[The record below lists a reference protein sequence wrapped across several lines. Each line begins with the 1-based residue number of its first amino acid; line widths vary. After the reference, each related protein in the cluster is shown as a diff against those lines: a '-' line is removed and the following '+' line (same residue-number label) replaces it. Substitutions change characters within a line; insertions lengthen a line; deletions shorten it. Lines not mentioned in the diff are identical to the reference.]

1 MHFAMETQKDLAGKN
16 REIFEG
22 MPDSYY
28 AGDMPATGRKWYYP
42 AIAAAILI
50 PLLVWGIGFMTKSPA
65 IAPQRVAEAVYYVE
79 RGVKGQVTLADGTT
93 VNLNSGSSLK
103 VLGERR
109 VFLDGEGWF
118 DVESDKEHPFY
129 VETPSGISVKVTG
142 TQFNLSN
149 YKEEDFKVL
158 LVKGN
163 IELKSAPKGTPLN
176 VKPSEQVTVR
186 RGMASKEF
194 ANLQE
199 KKNATAWKEGVLVF
213 DDKPLREAIPMLERW
228 YGVHITVSSP
238 ALLDERLTGEFD
250 TETIQEVMNVL
261 ALTHGFTCSI
271 DHKDITLSR

>member
-1 MHFAMETQKDLAGKN
+1 MYFAMDTRKDFAGKN
-16 REIFEG
+16 RVIFEG
-22 MPDSYY
+22 MPDCYY
-28 AGDMPATGRKWYYP
+28 AGDIPSVRKKWYIP
-42 AIAAAILI
+42 AAAAAAAIFFLS
-50 PLLVWGIGFMTKSPA
+50 WGIGLLTQKPVTPPVRMADVT
-65 IAPQRVAEAVYYVE
+65 YYVE
-79 RGVKGQVTLADGTT
+79 RGVKGQVSLPDGSS

-103 VLGERR
+103 VLGDRR
-109 VFLDGEGWF
+109 VYLDGEGWF

-158 LVKGN
+158 LVKGS
-163 IELKSAPKGTPLN
+163 IELKSAPKGTPLT
-176 VKPSEQVTVR
+176 VKPSEQVTVK

-213 DDKPLREAIPMLERW
+213 DDKLLREAIPMLERW
-228 YGVHITVSSP
+228 YGVHITVSDT
-238 ALLDERLTGEFD
+238 ALLEERLTGEFD

-271 DHKDITLSR
+271 DHKDITLTR

>member
-1 MHFAMETQKDLAGKN
+1 MDTQKDLAGKN

-28 AGDMPATGRKWYYP
+28 AGEIPSVRKKWYIP
-42 AIAAAILI
+42 AAAAAILF
-50 PLLVWGIGFMTKSPA
+50 LLAWGVGLLTRKPD
-65 IAPQRVAEAVYYVE
+65 AVQTRMADVTYYVE
-79 RGVKGQVTLADGTT
+79 RGVKGQVSLPDGTT

-103 VLGERR
+103 VLGDRR

-158 LVKGN
+158 LVKGS
-163 IELKSAPKGTPLN
+163 IELQSAPKGTPLN

-199 KKNATAWKEGVLVF
+199 KKNTTAWKEGVLVF
-213 DDKPLREAIPMLERW
+213 DDKPLKEAIPMLERW
-228 YGVHITVSSP
+228 YGVHITVSDT